1 MKQVG
6 NYLVDEK
13 AIGSGGMGQV
23 FKGTAPDGR
32 PVAIKEILPTFVAD
46 PEYRSR
52 IEREMEFMKK
62 LDNPNVVKIYDNF
75 EMNGSLY
82 IVMELIEGADVEK
95 YISDNGAMEWHQ
107 ALDYMIK
114 LLGTLQDVHNH
125 GIVHR
130 DIKPGNIMIRSNGE
144 ICLLDFGV
152 AKDISTPAKEG
163 ATVIGTVIG
172 TDGYMSP
179 EQAAGM
185 SIDHRADIYSLGCV
199 LFYIL
204 TGSHAYTA
212 MSDFEM
218 KSNILTKAF
227 PRLDSKV
234 VGLPPSL
241 QVVLDRAVDKNM
253 ANRHQTCAIFAEQ
266 LDCVLTGKTVMRT
279 GMDNQQYVISVGREG
294 CDISFGPEN
303 LRVSRH
309 HADIRLKRFTGG
321 EFYIY
326 SDCSS
331 NGTVINGQPL
341 SNGMS
346 YNIPRGENATI
357 FLAGDQGSRLS
368 MRQIEQAMRSKYPD
382 AFGSPE
388 SEIDSDKVQTPGTPP
403 PIEGFV
409 PPAGGI
415 GVPADSRTM
424 GFGTAI
430 KTCFT
435 KYADFSGR
443 ASRAEYWW
451 WALFTFLINTVIFTV
466 GLLTIDSADVY
477 IFLEETEFAME
488 VGATTFVIYCL
499 WSLAVL
505 LPSLAVLIRRLHDVG
520 RGWKL
525 FFCLFIPVANI
536 YFGIYMFILLCT
548 AGDQGP
554 NKYGPSTA
562 TGEGLPPMP
571 QGVPGPMAGPAQ
583 GDSWGYYN

>member
-23 FKGTAPDGR
+23 FKGTDPEGR

-52 IEREMEFMKK
+52 IEREMEFMKM

-82 IVMELIEGADVEK
+82 IVMELIEGKNVEEHV
-95 YISDNGAMEWHQ
+95 SQNGPMEWQ
-107 ALDYMIK
+107 KALDYMMK
-114 LLGTLQDVHNH
+114 LLATLQDVHNH

-152 AKDISTPAKEG
+152 AKDISGPAKEG

-199 LFYIL
+199 LFFIL

-227 PRLDSKV
+227 PRLDSKI

-253 ANRHQTCAIFAEQ
+253 ANRHQSCAIFAEQ
-266 LDCVLTGKTVMRT
+266 LECVLTGKTVMRT

-309 HADIRLKRFTGG
+309 HADIRMKRFTGG

-357 FLAGDQGSRLS
+357 LLAGDPNSKLS
-368 MRQIEQAMRSKYPD
+368 MRQIEQAMQAKYPD
-382 AFGSPE
+382 AFGNQNVQGADAGMPLPPSPAPGGGFPPP
-388 SEIDSDKVQTPGTPP
+388 PGTF
-403 PIEGFV
+403 GQ
-409 PPAGGI
+409 PA
-415 GVPADSRTM
+415 ASQAM
-424 GFGTAI
+424 SFGAAI

-435 KYADFSGR
+435 KYANFTDR

-451 WALFTFLINTVIFTV
+451 WALFNALINVIIMVV
-466 GLLTIDSADVY
+466 GLLTIELAAMDVY
-477 IFLEETEFAME
+477 IDEGTEME
-488 VGATTFVIYCL
+488 IGIFGIVLYGL
-499 WSLAVL
+499 WNLIVL
-505 LPSLAVLIRRLHDVG
+505 VPSLAVMIRRFHDVG

-525 FFCLFIPVANI
+525 FFCLFIPIAQI
-536 YFGIYMFILLCT
+536 YFMFYALILLCT

-554 NKYGPSTA
+554 NKYGPPPA
-562 TGEGLPPMP
+562 TGFEPMQQP
-571 QGVPGPMAGPAQ
+571 QAE
-583 GDSWGYYN
+583 SWGYIN